1 MNDYV
6 IAKYIRLSRDDV
18 ATESLSIP
26 NQHALL
32 DRHIAQLDIH
42 STNILEFVDNGHT
55 GTNFERPAMQEMLEL
70 VRVGKIH
77 CILCK
82 DFSRF
87 GRNILETGYFIE
99 QVFPLYGVR
108 FIAVTDNYD
117 SNDYKGNTGGIDV
130 AFKFLIHEHYSKDLS
145 RKVKSAKRIKMINGE
160 SITANSLYGYVKGQC
175 GKLEIDESAATVI
188 RFIFEMALAGIKTTK
203 ICNAL
208 YAAKHPTPSEHK
220 AIRKGQPITPSCL
233 WSNAMITKILH
244 NEQYIGT
251 YISGKY
257 DRSSIGIGKQEAVD
271 ESEWIKIQNHHP
283 AIISKEDFLRIKE
296 MQPQRKHDKAKAR
309 KSSDY
314 LLLGKVYCGCCRK
327 ALRYG
332 ATKNATFHC
341 IYTHANPNAE
351 CHKLKVG
358 VSDLDEA
365 VITMIKSQAEVF
377 LTTSDFTEL
386 RKMNTGDQHLAECQR
401 QIKHQM
407 ELRQE
412 HYERFVLKEIDAD
425 TYRSLKEDCSRQL
438 ERLNNQLN
446 LLKQAERDNQAD
458 MNVAALAKD
467 VLDESALP
475 RDIVASLVEKV
486 FVFPEGHIEIQWKFA
501 NFAVGA

>member
-1 MNDYV
+1 MNEYV
-6 IAKYIRLSRDDV
+6 IAKYIRLSRDDG

-32 DRHIAQLDIH
+32 DRHIAQMDIH
-42 STNILEFVDNGHT
+42 STNILEFVDNGYT

-117 SNDYKGNTGGIDV
+117 SIDYKGNTGGIDI

-145 RKVKSAKRIKMINGE
+145 RKIKSAKRIKMVNGE
-160 SITANSLYGYVKGQC
+160 SITANARYGYIKGQS
-175 GKLEIDESAATVI
+175 GKLEIDESAAAAI
-188 RFIFEMALAGIKTTK
+188 RLIFEMALAGDKTPK

-208 YAAKHPTPSEHK
+208 FAAKHPTPAEHK
-220 AIRKGQPITPSCL
+220 ALQKGKPITSNYL
-233 WSNAMITKILH
+233 WSTAMVTKILH

-251 YISGKY
+251 YVSG
-257 DRSSIGIGKQEAVD
+257 REERIAIGVGKQVD
-271 ESEWIKIQNHHP
+271 ESEWIKIPNHHP
-283 AIISKEDFLRIKE
+283 AIISKDDFLQIQVI
-296 MQPQRKHDKAKAR
+296 QPQKKHDRSKAR
-309 KSSDY
+309 KSRDY
-314 LLLGKVYCGCCRK
+314 LLLGKIYCGCCRR
-327 ALRYG
+327 ALQYHV
-332 ATKNATFHC
+332 TKNATFNC
-341 IYTHANPNAE
+341 IHTQANPNAE
-351 CHKLKVG
+351 CYMLKAG
-358 VSDLDEA
+358 VRDIDEA
-365 VITMIKSQAEVF
+365 VLTMIKAQAEVV
-377 LTTSDFTEL
+377 LTTSDFSEL
-386 RKMNTGDQHLAECQR
+386 RKMNTGGHQLAECQR
-401 QIKHQM
+401 QIRQLM
-407 ELRQE
+407 EQRQK
-412 HYERFVLKEIDAD
+412 HYESFVLKEISAG

-446 LLKQAERDNQAD
+446 LLKQAERDDQAD
-458 MNVAALAKD
+458 MNVTALARD

-475 RDIVASLVEKV
+475 RDIVASLVDKV